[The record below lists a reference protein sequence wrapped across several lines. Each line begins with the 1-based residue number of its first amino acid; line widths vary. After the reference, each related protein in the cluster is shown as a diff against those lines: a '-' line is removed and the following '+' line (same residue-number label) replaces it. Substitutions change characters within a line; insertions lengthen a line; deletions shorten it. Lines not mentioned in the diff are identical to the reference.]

1 MKPTSEKR
9 ILIVDDEPKVAIVL
23 AASLR
28 KMGPNFKVET
38 ASSAQEALEK
48 INQTQYHL
56 MLTDYKMPAVTG
68 LELAEKVRKR
78 APETQIV
85 LMTAYGTIELRR
97 KLAELGAHG
106 YIEKPFKVTQLRQVV
121 TETIGRSEPERVPS
135 PPVAEVEPTPAVEIE
150 PPPVP
155 RQNGSGVAALQQV
168 LQKLLRN
175 AHASCIMLLNASG
188 YAIETVG
195 RTEGFD
201 VSSLGALA
209 AANCSVFKSNHHESE
224 KFNLYSYDIN
234 GDLFLA
240 VIFGIKTK
248 PGIVWYYT
256 KQVAEE
262 LVPLAQHYANFQGPT
277 TSEMTD
283 QINEHFLSE
292 LNSAMDSAFLDFDK
306 SVTTVSPPAAEPP
319 VVLPKEQPAQPNTR
333 PQSTNAMTY
342 EEAVKAG
349 LVPQAILK
357 REDNQK

>member
-1 MKPTSEKR
+1 MKSTSEKH

-28 KMGPNFKVET
+28 KMGPNFIVET
-38 ASSAQEALEK
+38 ASSAQQALEK
-48 INQTQYHL
+48 IDQTQYHL
-56 MLTDYKMPAVTG
+56 MLTDYKMPSVTG
-68 LELAEKVRKR
+68 LQLAEKVRKR

-85 LMTAYGTIELRR
+85 LMTAYGTMELRR
-97 KLAELGAHG
+97 KLAELGVHG

-121 TETIGRSEPERVPS
+121 TETIGHSEPEDVP
-135 PPVAEVEPTPAVEIE
+135 PPQVVEVEAPPA
-150 PPPVP
+150 PK
-155 RQNGSGVAALQQV
+155 QNSSGVAALQQV

-175 AHASCIMLLNASG
+175 AHANCIMLLNASG

-262 LVPLAQHYANFQGPT
+262 LVPLAQHHANFQGPS
-277 TSEMTD
+277 TSKMTE
-283 QINEHFLSE
+283 QLNEHFLSE
-292 LNSAMDSAFLDFDK
+292 LNTAMDSAFFDFDK
-306 SVTTVSPPAAEPP
+306 SVTAVNLSVSEPLA
-319 VVLPKEQPAQPNTR
+319 VLPKDQPVQPKDSVDKL
-333 PQSTNAMTY
+333 PSTAAMSY

-349 LVPQAILK
+349 LVPNAILK
-357 REDNQK
+357 REDNLKR